1 MDEGGAAAAPCDAR
15 FLKNLQMSEPK
26 SGLKTLLPVAADAAA
41 SGAERADWPDIVQQ
55 LGAEIAGPLSS
66 ALERIQSLIVT
77 GQIDRQSLR
86 ALRESVAHAREA
98 GMVGQQLARL
108 ASGRLQQSRE
118 RLHLTQMLRSVLT
131 HRAREAQAR
140 GIQIRQAFKPAEV
153 MGDGSLLF
161 ALLNAL
167 VDWALSSTHSP
178 IEMRVEL
185 SSRPIRARLTCRFA
199 HRAIDTLDEQAL
211 DTSTAG
217 LNSLTWC
224 LVERTALTMGL
235 SPSRDVEGGITTF
248 SVEFPGTISS
258 ETDSLDAGFD
268 IDQEFERSINAKPLT
283 GNHLLIIASRREL
296 RMQVQDAVRHM
307 GLIIDQVG
315 SMDEAI
321 AFCQDGL
328 PHGIVFESSLRG
340 ASFDALFE
348 ELRNEVANFSF
359 VEIHKD
365 GRSTQLSSASADGL
379 AHVDASALDDSLP
392 AILQFELT
400 KGY

>member
-1 MDEGGAAAAPCDAR
+1 MQEAKPGPQSIQSVVDPA
-15 FLKNLQMSEPK
+15 S
-26 SGLKTLLPVAADAAA
+26 A
-41 SGAERADWPDIVQQ
+41 SGAQHADWPDIVQQ

-66 ALERIQSLIVT
+66 ALERIQNLIVT

-86 ALRESVAHAREA
+86 ALRQSVLHAREA

-108 ASGRLQQSRE
+108 ASGRLRQSRE

-131 HRAREAQAR
+131 QRAREAQSR

-167 VDWALSSTHSP
+167 IDWALASTHSP

-185 SSRPIRARLTCRFA
+185 TPQPTRARLSCRFA
-199 HRAIDTLDEQAL
+199 HRSIDTLDERPSDA
-211 DTSTAG
+211 SSAG

-224 LVERTALTMGL
+224 LVEQTCLTMGL
-235 SPSRDVEGGITTF
+235 KPRRDMAAGVTTF
-248 SVEFPGTISS
+248 SIEFPNTVTS
-258 ETDSLDAGFD
+258 EVDALDTGAGL
-268 IDQEFERSINAKPLT
+268 DQDFEPSINARLLA
-283 GNHLLIIASRREL
+283 GHHLLIIASSREL
-296 RMQVQDAVRHM
+296 RMRVEDAVRHM
-307 GLIIDQVG
+307 GLITDQVG

-328 PHGIVFESSLRG
+328 PGGIVFESGLRG
-340 ASFDALFE
+340 ASFDALYK
-348 ELRNEVANFSF
+348 ELRNEIANFSF
-359 VEIHKD
+359 VEVHRD
-365 GRSTQLSSASADGL
+365 GRSTQLSTASNDGM
-379 AHVDASALDDSLP
+379 AHVDMSALDDSLP